1 MSSHNDNFINSDNTI
16 HTFDNDKI
24 AKLKAAIATNN
35 HVFVF
40 IYMNGCGHC
49 VAAETAWL
57 EFTKDADKRPNV
69 DAFAISKD
77 IEVGPAIGDAPI
89 GFPTFRYIYNDNV
102 TEYDGDRSVE
112 EFNKWMNE
120 KLPSQTGGRRNK
132 RSRKKRKTRKT
143 RKTRKMRKT
152 RKTRKRN

>member
-1 MSSHNDNFINSDNTI
+1 MSSHNDKFINSDNTI
-16 HTFDNDKI
+16 HTVDDDKI

-40 IYMNGCGHC
+40 IYMDGCGHC
-49 VAAETAWL
+49 VASETAWL
-57 EFTKDADKRPNV
+57 EFTQEADKHTNV

-77 IEVGPAIGDAPI
+77 MMGAFGSALGDVAT
-89 GFPTFRYIYNDNV
+89 GFPTFRYIYNDNIS
-102 TEYDGDRSVE
+102 EYDGGRSVD

-132 RSRKKRKTRKT
+132 RIRKK

-152 RKTRKRN
+152 RKTRKTRKRK